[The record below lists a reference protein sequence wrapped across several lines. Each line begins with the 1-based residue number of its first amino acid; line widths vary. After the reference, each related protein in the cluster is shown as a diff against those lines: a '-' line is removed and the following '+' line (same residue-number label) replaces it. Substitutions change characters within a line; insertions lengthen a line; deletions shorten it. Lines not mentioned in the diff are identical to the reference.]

1 VERKIITTKDG
12 SHSIAI
18 PDMNVTYH
26 SVHGALQESVH
37 VYIEAGLYGSGR
49 FDKCESLPLKSA
61 RPVVRPPAAAS
72 YLRILEAGLG
82 TGLNALLT
90 LIEADKSGQAVHYTA
105 IELFPL
111 RKEEIQ
117 PLNYCG
123 QLNSS
128 HYQIIF
134 EKIHQCE
141 WENEIAL
148 TPFFTLYKTNTNLI
162 DFSTRQTFDI
172 IYFDAFAPAAQPELW
187 TKEMFEKIYIMMSVQ
202 ATLVTYCCKGEV
214 RRAMQA
220 AGFTIEKLPGPAG
233 KREMLRGRK

>member
-1 VERKIITTKDG
+1 MERKIIITKDG
-12 SHSIAI
+12 SHSVAI
-18 PDMNVTYH
+18 PEMNVTYH
-26 SVHGALQESVH
+26 SVHGALQESIH
-37 VYIEAGLYGSGR
+37 VYIEAGL
-49 FDKCESLPLKSA
+49 KN
-61 RPVVRPPAAAS
+61 VRPQEAAS
-72 YLRILEAGLG
+72 YLRIMEAGLG

-90 LIEADKSGQAVHYTA
+90 LIEADKSRRAVHYTA

-111 RKEEIQ
+111 RNEEIQ

-128 HYQIIF
+128 HYQMIF

-141 WENEIAL
+141 WESEIAL
-148 TPFFTLYKTNTNLI
+148 TPFFTLFKTNKDLI
-162 DFSTRQTFDI
+162 DFSARQLFDL

-187 TKEMFEKIYIMMSVQ
+187 TKEMFEKIYTMMSGE

-233 KREMLRGRK
+233 KREMLRGKREV